1 VLEAISLLSAGRGLR
16 GAVQAELPR
25 LGGSGGWAVAASL
38 DGAAGPAELG
48 TGNVPESA
56 GEGGRRCRVN
66 GAPVAGPGAFAEH
79 LRVVWL
85 TPAMDGLFTGRPGDR
100 RRFLDR
106 LVLALDPAHGTRV
119 AAYERSLRER
129 NRLLE
134 EPATDARWLDAV
146 EREAAELGVAI
157 AAARA
162 DGVARLAALIA
173 AARDEDTAFPWADLA
188 IAGTLE
194 TTLADMPA
202 AAVEDDFRERLAR
215 LRPRDRA
222 AGRATEGP
230 QTSDLLV
237 RHGPKD
243 MAAAQSSTGEQKALL
258 LGLVLAHAAL
268 VARTEG
274 ATPIMLLDE
283 VAAHLDPARRAALY
297 EALER
302 LGTQAWLTGTD
313 RVAFA
318 PLEDRAAIFALG
330 G

>member
-1 VLEAISLLSAGRGLR
+1 
-16 GAVQAELPR
+16 
-25 LGGSGGWAVAASL
+25 VAAAL
-38 DGAAGPAELG
+38 DGAAGPADLG
-48 TGNVPESA
+48 TGSAPEA
-56 GEGGRRCRVN
+56 TGESGRRCRIN

-106 LVLALDPAHGTRV
+106 LVLALDPGHGTRV
-119 AAYERSLRER
+119 AAFERALRER
-129 NRLLE
+129 NRLLD
-134 EPATDARWLDAV
+134 EPATDGRWLDAL

-162 DGVARLAALIA
+162 DSVARLAALIA
-173 AARDEDTAFPWADLA
+173 AARHADDAFPWADIA
-188 IAGTLE
+188 VAGTLE
-194 TTLADMPA
+194 AALADAPA
-202 AAVEDDFRERLAR
+202 AVVEDDFRARLAR
-215 LRPRDRA
+215 ARPRDRA
-222 AGRATEGP
+222 AGRAVDGP

-243 MAAAQSSTGEQKALL
+243 MPAALSSTGEQKALL
-258 LGLVLAHAAL
+258 LGLVLAHARL

-274 ATPIMLLDE
+274 ASPIVLLDE

-297 EALER
+297 DALER
-302 LGTQAWLTGTD
+302 LGAQAWLTGTD
-313 RVAFA
+313 RAAFA
-318 PLEDRAAIFALG
+318 PLDGRAAIFALG